1 MHLRYELY
9 AEFVGEQSHIEGIL
23 RIPDLFAEVSHAERG
38 DTMMTHPA
46 QPRCSSNSCPSLFV
60 SYDVPTINEPHS
72 FPETAANRQ
81 LARHLKEI
89 LDMFNRCYS
98 EECCMSSAAFSTPM
112 SNPSNKISARIAACK
127 ILRHY
132 VKEEPNEYWE
142 CVESMEEKLV
152 PNIVGWLTSHRDV
165 GVIYRVLKDM
175 PWLLEKKADRMHVE
189 VLDVHEVG

>member
-1 MHLRYELY
+1 MNR
-9 AEFVGEQSHIEGIL
+9 
-23 RIPDLFAEVSHAERG
+23 
-38 DTMMTHPA
+38 
-46 QPRCSSNSCPSLFV
+46 
-60 SYDVPTINEPHS
+60 HS

-89 LDMFNRCYS
+89 LDVFNRCYS